1 MKYLVFVL
9 SFALLGWKAK
19 EPVKIVFFGDSITQM
34 GVQPKGY
41 VTEIQKHIAEKHPGQ
56 YEAVGAGISGNKVYD
71 LYFRFEEMLELK
83 PDVVVFY
90 IGINDVWHK
99 QGAGT
104 GTDADKFTRFYEK
117 MIEKL
122 KAQNIKVVLCTPSVI
137 GERTDASNPQ
147 DGDLNY
153 YSGIIRNL
161 AQKHGLDLVDLR
173 KEFLEYNRKN
183 NPENADRGILTTDRV
198 HLNEKGNAFVAEQ
211 MIKVLFK

>member
-1 MKYLVFVL
+1 MRYLLLL
-9 SFALLGWKAK
+9 SFALFAWKPQD
-19 EPVKIVFFGDSITQM
+19 PVKIVFFGDSITQM

-41 VTEIQKHIAEKHPGQ
+41 VSEIQQYIAQKHPGQ
-56 YEAVGAGISGNKVYD
+56 YEAIGAGIGGNKVYD

-104 GTDADKFTRFYEK
+104 GTDADKFTRFYER
-117 MIEKL
+117 MIERL
-122 KAQNIKVVLCTPSVI
+122 KAKNIKVVLSTPSVI
-137 GERTDASNPQ
+137 GERTDSSNPQ
-147 DGDLNY
+147 DGDLNFY
-153 YSGIIRNL
+153 AGIIRNL
-161 AQKHGLDLVDLR
+161 AQKHELDLVDLR

-211 MIKVLFK
+211 MIKTLFK